1 MNFRCSK
8 KCFMRKQVI
17 RLTESELKDIISNA
31 AKSALCET
39 AGQTSACVPNA
50 STDGMMQGAFQSLL
64 LPYRDF
70 QFMFFAYR
78 REGNPVHLVFTADSI
93 KKNKDGVSVLSG
105 DVIIGKELLPGDIQV
120 QFSKDAEK
128 GLSFEAFYRY
138 KGNGYKFV
146 LEPDIRTSDQW
157 NELVRQL
164 GDS

>member
-1 MNFRCSK
+1 MNIRYSK

-39 AGQTSACVPNA
+39 EARHPQVCRMP
-50 STDGMMQGAFQSLL
+50 TDGMMQGAFQSLL

-146 LEPDIRTSDQW
+146 LVPDIRTSDQW